1 MRLGMESR
9 GKAIAAVVMAVL
21 AIVLVVRMIVL
32 SSSSSAAA
40 PAARPQPESTRRPPA
55 RKAAATPAAAPA
67 TASLDPTLHLDL
79 LQASEATQYEGSGRN
94 IFRAYEPP
102 PPPVPKVVGK
112 QADPCVLLHPGCP
125 GYVPPP
131 PPITLKFFGFAN
143 RPGEPKK
150 IFLADGDNIFVG
162 KEGDIVNRRYKI
174 LKISANSVEIE
185 DVLNNNR
192 QVIFMTQGSGT

>member
-1 MRLGMESR
+1 MRLGIESR
-9 GKAIAAVVMAVL
+9 GKAIAAAVMAVL
-21 AIVLVVRMIVL
+21 AIVLVVRMIAL
-32 SSSSSAAA
+32 SWSSSAAA
-40 PAARPQPESTRRPPA
+40 PAARPQPQSTRRPPE
-55 RKAAATPAAAPA
+55 RKAAAAPA

-79 LQASEATQYEGSGRN
+79 LQASEATQYEGNGRN

-131 PPITLKFFGFAN
+131 PPITLKFFGFAS

-162 KEGDIVNRRYKI
+162 KEGDIVNRRYRI
-174 LKISANSVEIE
+174 LKITANSVEVE

>member
-9 GKAIAAVVMAVL
+9 GKAIAAAVMAVL
-21 AIVLVVRMIVL
+21 AVVLVVRMIAL
-32 SSSSSAAA
+32 SWSNPAAE
-40 PAARPQPESTRRPPA
+40 PAARPQSGSARRPQEP
-55 RKAAATPAAAPA
+55 RKAATAPA
-67 TASLDPTLHLDL
+67 TASLDPTLRLDL

-112 QADPCVLLHPGCP
+112 QTDPCVLLHPGCP

-131 PPITLKFFGFAN
+131 PPITLKFFGFAS

-174 LKISANSVEIE
+174 LKISANSVEVE

-192 QVIFMTQGSGT
+192 QVIFMSQGSGT